1 MCCEVELEGLGTQT
15 RKTSSLSF
23 GVIRFDQLSQKHTKT
38 YPSKRPQPVWGS
50 GRILYDNV
58 DDADDDEDNGVA
70 GNDVEDD
77 HVEDDEVLE
86 DDVGG

>member
-1 MCCEVELEGLGTQT
+1 M
-15 RKTSSLSF
+15 SF
-23 GVIRFDQLSQKHTKT
+23 GFVRFDQLSQKHTKT
-38 YPSKRPQPVWGS
+38 YPSKRPQTVWGS

-58 DDADDDEDNGVA
+58 DDADDDDDEEDNGVA